1 MPPPVEETISTLFTG
16 AADILDIPPDL
27 HAVAVERYEDVG
39 SFLVLNG
46 GPEWTVYPQ
55 GSFRIGTVIKPPTS
69 NTEYDIDLVCHKDA
83 SKDDMTKEE
92 LKTEVGELLR
102 AYDDFKTEQG
112 DGDGPA
118 LCVEGRRAWTLTYPD
133 LGFHLDV
140 LPAIPDGERPPP
152 RIRLTDTKNHFWQYS
167 NPKGYSDWFQGRS
180 EELRRA
186 LEVKARAAGVD
197 MVPMWAAR
205 SVLQRVVQVLKWHCY
220 LHFAKDIGDRPPSV
234 LITTLAA
241 WAYQGE
247 RDLFTAALQAVNGM
261 PKHIENRNGTW
272 WVPNPA
278 HEREN
283 FADKWNEPNERRE
296 KFYSWLG
303 DLRQTLLEAAQSGQR
318 DTASVIG
325 SLGGAFGEDLLLKSA
340 HRMGLEVKNPIGIE
354 TGRSASTRVA
364 VTTAAALGGVSS
376 KFGVVPNV
384 RTRSGRAG

>member
-27 HAVAVERYEDVG
+27 YSVAVERYEDVG
-39 SFLVLNG
+39 NFLVLNG

-69 NTEYDIDLVCHKDA
+69 NTEYDIDLVCHKDS

-92 LKTEVGELLR
+92 LKTEVGELLQ
-102 AYDDFKTEQG
+102 AYDAFKILEG
-112 DGDGPA
+112 NGDGPA

-152 RIRLTDTKNHFWQYS
+152 RIRLTDTQNHLWQYS
-167 NPKGYSDWFQGRS
+167 NPKGYSVWFQGRS
-180 EELRRA
+180 EELRRT
-186 LEVKARAAGVD
+186 LEFKARAAGVD
-197 MVPMWAAR
+197 IVPMWTAR
-205 SVLQRVVQVLKWHCY
+205 STLQRVVQVLKWHCY
-220 LHFAKDIGDRPPSV
+220 LYFAKDIGDRPPSV

-247 RDLFTAALQAVNGM
+247 RDLFTAAFNAVNGM
-261 PKHIENRNGTW
+261 PEHIQNRHGTW

-296 KFYSWLG
+296 KFHAWLG
-303 DLRQTLLEAAQSGQR
+303 SLRNTLLEAAQSSRR

-325 SLGGAFGEDLLLKSA
+325 SLGVAFGEDLLLKSA
-340 HRMGLEVKNPIGIE
+340 TRMGLEVKNPMA
-354 TGRSASTRVA
+354 TGARRVA
-364 VTTAAALGGVSS
+364 AVTAAASS
-376 KFGVVPNV
+376 GATGKFGAVPVV